1 MKTSRLTMGTRA
13 VASGRNRLVAVLL
26 LLWIGAI
33 LIPTLPGEIIVRKD
47 GRKIEGQIV
56 LEEADAVVIQ
66 TTFGKF
72 RIARDQ
78 IASISGRRAL
88 SQSERDAEDALAAGN
103 LDRALAKLQ
112 EALKETTTTAAQKA
126 LQNRIAEIN
135 KMIQEREEKEFAFQL
150 STADRLIQE
159 KRFSEAREEL
169 KRLLERNPD
178 PSPAAKVIRRRLC
191 QAYLAEA
198 QFYTDTINYPEA
210 TDMYKRAI
218 EVTPDEA
225 EPYLRMARFLVQR
238 DAKPAEIIDYYTKG
252 LERALKTE
260 KESALL
266 DDYYKLGI
274 AYIKAGTG
282 RVPDEKMLRE
292 GIRCLLIVSRDGG
305 TTYTTFAASRLEDA
319 FVQLSKT
326 NYDAD
331 AMIQML
337 QSTLEINPNAQ
348 KARWILAEV
357 YGKKREYEKVIE
369 HLTTIEANAKANN
382 DLIPEELYY
391 RLGLAYLAL
400 PTPDHEK
407 ALEAFENEIRQNRLN
422 YMALIRA
429 AEIHAQMGTYDD
441 ALRYCNQAIALRK
454 ERPEAYLVAAETHT
468 RRSLPEDTAQAQ
480 RFLRQALNLK
490 ADFHPARIK
499 LAAIDIL
506 AQRRAEQP
514 NYGNAQSLLFK
525 VLADIKEIPPSK
537 LTDEDRK
544 AKGEATFWLAR
555 IEDEKRN
562 WREAANMFKSAL
574 AEYPNFPEGYRY
586 QGNVLIMLDAFDDA
600 KKSYLKAVELEPN
613 NPETY
618 LLLGKLCQNN
628 LKNYAEALTYYKQYL
643 DKGGTEVETVQRWIR
658 ECESSIGTAP
668 AATAAPAPAP
678 SDASAPTSDSA
689 PASIPV
695 SAAEANPPPPGPSAA
710 PSETPDTA
718 ATTSTTPGAPAPNA
732 PPKE

>member
-1 MKTSRLTMGTRA
+1 MKTGKATRETCA
-13 VASGRNRLVAVLL
+13 AAAGRNRLVAVLVL
-26 LLWIGAI
+26 GIGAM
-33 LIPTLPGEIIVRKD
+33 LIAASPAEIITRKD

-56 LEEADAVVIQ
+56 REEADAVIIQ
-66 TTFGKF
+66 TTFGQF

-78 IASISGRRAL
+78 IASITGRRAL
-88 SQSERDAEDALAAGN
+88 SQSEREAEDALAAGN

-112 EALKETTTTAAQKA
+112 EALKEATTAASQKA
-126 LQNRIAEIN
+126 LQDRIAEVN

-159 KRFSEAREEL
+159 KRFSEARDEL

-198 QFYTDTINYPEA
+198 QFYKDTINYPEA

-238 DAKPAEIIDYYTKG
+238 DAKPAEIIEYYTKG
-252 LERALKTE
+252 IERALKTE

-274 AYIKAGTG
+274 AYIKAGSA
-282 RVPDEKMLRE
+282 RVPDEKLLRE

-305 TTYTTFAASRLEDA
+305 TTYTAFAASRLEDA

-357 YGKKREYEKVIE
+357 YGKKRDYEKVIE
-369 HLTTIEANAKANN
+369 HLTTIEANAKASN
-382 DLIPEELYY
+382 DVIPEELYY
-391 RLGLAYLAL
+391 RLGLAYLSM
-400 PTPDHEK
+400 PTPNQEK

-429 AEIHAQMGTYDD
+429 AELHAQMGTYDD

-468 RRSLPEDTAQAQ
+468 RRSLPDDTAQAQ

-514 NYGNAQSLLFK
+514 NYANAQALLFK
-525 VLADIKEIPPSK
+525 VLADINEIPPSK

-544 AKGEATFWLAR
+544 AKGEAIFWLAR

-574 AEYPNFPEGYRY
+574 TEYPNFPEGYRY

-600 KKSYLKAVELEPN
+600 KKSYLKAVELEPA

-628 LKNYAEALTYYKQYL
+628 LKKYAEALSYYKQYL
-643 DKGGTEVETVQRWIR
+643 DKGGSEVETVRRWMR
-658 ECESSIGTAP
+658 ECESSMGTAP
-668 AATAAPAPAP
+668 AAEQASAPAPA
-678 SDASAPTSDSA
+678 AEAHPTTAGA
-689 PASIPV
+689 PALPAP
-695 SAAEANPPPPGPSAA
+695 AAVR
-710 PSETPDTA
+710 DA
-718 ATTSTTPGAPAPNA
+718 ATTPTKPVSPAPNA
-732 PPKE
+732 PPRG